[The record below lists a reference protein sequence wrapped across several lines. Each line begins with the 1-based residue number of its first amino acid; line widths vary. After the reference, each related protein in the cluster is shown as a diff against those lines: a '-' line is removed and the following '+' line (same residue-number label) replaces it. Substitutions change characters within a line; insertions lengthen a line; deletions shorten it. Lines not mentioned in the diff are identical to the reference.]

1 MTVRRDGS
9 GIPIRIPA
17 EIADGIFDQARARP
31 QHEICGIVAARGGE
45 PVRLHPIPNVAPDP
59 RDRYRMDPAALVQAI
74 YAIESAGEEV
84 FAIYHS
90 HPQSPAEPSAID
102 IAEAT
107 WPTALYLIVSLA
119 IPGVIEM
126 RGFRIRDG
134 EATEVE
140 LLIGD

>member
-1 MTVRRDGS
+1 MTVRSANED
-9 GIPIRIPA
+9 PIRIPGA
-17 EIADGIFDQARARP
+17 IADGIFDQARADP
-31 QHEICGIVAARGGE
+31 VHEICGLVAARGGE
-45 PVRLHPIPNVAPDP
+45 PVRLHPVPNIAPDP
-59 RDRYRMDPAALVQAI
+59 RDRYRMDPAVMVRTLFE
-74 YAIESAGEEV
+74 IEAAGETL

-90 HPQSPAEPSAID
+90 HPRGPCEPSAID

-134 EATEVE
+134 EAMEVE

>member
-1 MTVRRDGS
+1 MTVRAADEA
-9 GIPIRIPA
+9 PIRVPGT
-17 EIADGIFDQARARP
+17 IADGIFDHARANP
-31 QHEICGIVAARGGE
+31 EHEICGFVSARGDE
-45 PVRLHPIPNVAPDP
+45 PSRLHPVPNIAPDP
-59 RDRYRMDPAALVQAI
+59 RDRYRMDPAALVRTLFEM
-74 YAIESAGEEV
+74 ESAGEAL

-90 HPQSPAEPSAID
+90 HPRGPCEPSAID